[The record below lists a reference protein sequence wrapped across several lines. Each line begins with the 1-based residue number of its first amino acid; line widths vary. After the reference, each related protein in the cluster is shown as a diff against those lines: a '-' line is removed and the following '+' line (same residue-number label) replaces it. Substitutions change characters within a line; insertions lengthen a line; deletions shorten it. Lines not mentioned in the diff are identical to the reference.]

1 MAAVLYQP
9 GYLRV
14 GGHRKTIRRN
24 SNNNNN
30 VVTVV
35 NVMILYADYTDA
47 SDSFV
52 HISIAVDVNSRCT
65 SASHN
70 IIII

>member
-9 GYLRV
+9 GSLLV

-35 NVMILYADYTDA
+35 NVMVLYAHYADA
-47 SDSFV
+47 RDRVTCSFT
-52 HISIAVDVNSRCT
+52 SQSRPCV
-65 SASHN
+65 
-70 IIII
+70 